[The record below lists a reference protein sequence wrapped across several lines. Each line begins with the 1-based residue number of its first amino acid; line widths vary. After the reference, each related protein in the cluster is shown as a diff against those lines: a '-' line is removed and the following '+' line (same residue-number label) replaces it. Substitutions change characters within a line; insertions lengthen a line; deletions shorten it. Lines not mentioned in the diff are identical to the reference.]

1 MDKKIISTINP
12 SETINF
18 FDGIFLF
25 FEYHVNFLLLMTCIF
40 SLIAGIAL
48 KKYRQLRIVVMA
60 AIFSY
65 VVCIYSVKL
74 IKNVTYRSR
83 PYHPSHELKIRKIT
97 STEDYQDSFPSGHTA
112 AAFAL
117 LVPFALYSKKA
128 WSKTSLIAIA
138 GIMGYSRVYL
148 GAHFPSDVILGA
160 LLGTSI
166 AAVCYFILEN
176 KMKKT
181 GTREIISWIGIF
193 ILATIL
199 MHRSDS
205 LIQPVTEEI
214 LSEKYH
220 LQFPNVRL
228 IFEPY
233 LGLPAYFNLANNIKF
248 QQINWIVWGS
258 LLTWFLMLRID
269 YFKHFSTKHKFG
281 LFFILALCAI
291 IIEILIFSGRLP
303 AHKLVSKDKD
313 KTILDLHTHTNISYF
328 WQWSPLAMIKQH
340 LRSGFHGSFVTDYN
354 TVKGATN
361 SLKITK
367 KNEADFII
375 LPGQEYRGEK
385 IHLLLLGINEDINPD
400 DYDVYEAIRKTK
412 ELNGVAIVPHY
423 WRMGH
428 QSFSITELISMG
440 VNGFEI
446 ANRFETYDHSQKKL
460 IEEIYEA
467 CQTEG
472 LLMTGGTDNHGLR
485 SATYVWNAFT
495 TENRNDSNAETGIMD
510 ILRQHQQEKIEVIAI
525 HKKEYHGFLRN
536 IVDPPFT
543 IFYYFRALNL
553 RQWFSWLFWM
563 GICYGSLKL
572 FRKKG

>member
-1 MDKKIISTINP
+1 MT
-12 SETINF
+12 
-18 FDGIFLF
+18 GIF
-25 FEYHVNFLLLMTCIF
+25 T
-40 SLIAGIAL
+40 LIAGMVL
-48 KKYRQLRIVVMA
+48 KKYRQMRIIVMA

-65 VVCIYSVKL
+65 VLCVYSVKI
-74 IKNVTYRSR
+74 IKNVTHRSR
-83 PYHPSHELKIRKIT
+83 PYHPSYELRIRKIT
-97 STEDYQDSFPSGHTA
+97 STGDYQDSFPSGHTA

-117 LVPFALYSKKA
+117 LIPFALYSRKA
-128 WSKTSLIAIA
+128 WSKTSLIALA
-138 GIMGYSRVYL
+138 GLMGYSRVYL
-148 GAHFPSDVILGA
+148 GAHFPSDVIFGA
-160 LLGTSI
+160 LLGTSV
-166 AAVCYFILEN
+166 AAAGYFFLT
-176 KMKKT
+176 KKLKQT
-181 GTREIISWIGIF
+181 GPREVVSWIGIF
-193 ILATIL
+193 ILATIF

-205 LIQPVTEEI
+205 LIQPVTGEI

-220 LQFPNVRL
+220 LQFSNERL

-233 LGLPAYFNLANNIKF
+233 LGLPTYFNLSSNIKF
-248 QQINWIVWGS
+248 QQINWVVWGG
-258 LLTWFLMLRID
+258 LLTWFLISRID
-269 YFKHFSTKHKFG
+269 YSKHFSTKHKFG
-281 LFFILALCAI
+281 LFIILALCAI

-303 AHKLVSKDKD
+303 AHKLVSKDKA

-340 LRSGFHGSFVTDYN
+340 LRSGFDGSFVTDYN

-361 SLKITK
+361 SLKITEK
-367 KNEADFII
+367 KETEFII

-400 DYDVYEAIRKTK
+400 NYDVFEAIRKTK

-428 QSFSITELISMG
+428 QSFSITELIGMG
-440 VNGFEI
+440 VDGFEI
-446 ANRFETYDHSQKKL
+446 ANRFETYDLSQRKR

-495 TENRNDSNAETGIMD
+495 TEKGPDSNAETEIMD

-525 HKKEYHGFLRN
+525 YKKEYHGFLRN

-543 IFYYFRALNL
+543 IFYYFRSLNL
-553 RQWFSWLFWM
+553 RQWLSWLFWI
-563 GICYGSLKL
+563 GICYGIVKL
-572 FRKKG
+572 FRKKV